1 MEDRSH
7 EFALSRPFRALLE
20 NEGIH
25 PSNVLR
31 RANLPADLFSREETR
46 LPPPEF
52 FAFWRA
58 VEAESERPAPWLIG
72 LQHLTVELFDPLMF
86 AALCCP
92 DLNEAVARLA
102 PFKRLVAPVE
112 IDVQVGSTETRVTAR
127 LSTNVTDVPASFF
140 AVECFYFLR
149 LAQIATRR
157 SDLQPTR
164 VELEQLPG
172 PLDVYADFAGI
183 ELTPSPRN
191 AITFDAKD
199 AQHPFLTADAGMW
212 KFFEPELNRRLSQ
225 IRVRESVV
233 NRVAA
238 ALLELLPGGR
248 GSVAQVAKTLGVS
261 ERTLQRKLHTEG
273 KNFQTV
279 LSETREKLARHYL
292 ANSDLSTPEIALLL
306 GFEDSTSF
314 FRAYRDWTGTT
325 PKRSRNAMRADG

>member
-1 MEDRSH
+1 MEDVSH
-7 EFALSRPFRALLE
+7 EFALSRPFRAFLE

-31 RANLPADLFSREETR
+31 RASLPADLFSREEVR
-46 LPPPEF
+46 LTPAEF

-72 LQHLTVELFDPLMF
+72 LRHLTVELFDPLMF

-92 DLNEAVARLA
+92 DLNEAAARLA

-112 IDVQVGSTETRVTAR
+112 IDVQIGAAETRVASR
-127 LSTNVTDVPASFF
+127 LSTDVAEVPASFF

-157 SDLQPTR
+157 PDLQPTR
-164 VELEQLPG
+164 VELEQLPD
-172 PLDVYADFAGI
+172 PLDAYAAFAGI
-183 ELTPSPRN
+183 QLTRGERN

-199 AQHPFLTADAGMW
+199 AAHPFLTADAGMW
-212 KFFEPELNRRLSQ
+212 KFFEPELNTRLSQ
-225 IRVRESVV
+225 VKVRESVAD
-233 NRVAA
+233 RVAT

-248 GSVAQVAKTLGVS
+248 GSVGQVAKTLGVS
-261 ERTLQRKLHTEG
+261 ERTLQRKLHGEG

-279 LSETREKLARHYL
+279 LGETRAKLARHYL
-292 ANSDLSTPEIALLL
+292 ANSDLSTPEIALLV

-325 PKRSRNAMRADG
+325 PKQSREAMRTDG